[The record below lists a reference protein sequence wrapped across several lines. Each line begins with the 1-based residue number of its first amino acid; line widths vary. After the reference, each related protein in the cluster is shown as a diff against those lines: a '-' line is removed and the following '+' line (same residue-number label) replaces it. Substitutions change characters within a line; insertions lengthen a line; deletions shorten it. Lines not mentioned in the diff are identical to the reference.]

1 MANVTEPPEQNAS
14 GPDAVTV
21 GVAGTDGAVNE
32 TGKIVDGHPE
42 LVKVILYAPTP
53 NPVIVVGKVAPII
66 LPLAAPVHDK
76 SPVPDP
82 VTTIDPSFIEQD
94 VGFVCVPK
102 VIAGIGLTVTV
113 VPKLEV
119 D

>member
-21 GVAGTDGAVNE
+21 GVAGTDGAVNDPFNVFD
-32 TGKIVDGHPE
+32 THPA

-53 NPVIVVGKVAPII
+53 NPVIAAGKIAFIK
-66 LPLAAPVHDK
+66 LPLEAPVHDK